1 MKRRIVVVGGGF
13 AGLWAALA
21 AARHLDLLGVARD
34 DVRVTLINRD
44 PWHSIRVRNY
54 EADISGA
61 RLPLGELLGPAG
73 VQLVIGEVAGLDLA
87 GRDVTIARD
96 GNAERVPYD
105 RLVLASGSKL
115 ARPPIEGLAAHA
127 FAIDTWGEAAVL
139 QAHVRELGRRPASA
153 GRDTV
158 LIVGGGF
165 TGIELACEMPGL
177 LHAAGL
183 RDGRVI
189 LADRNPRLAA
199 DMSEKA
205 AAAVAHALSSLG
217 VTFRGGKSIARVD
230 PDGATLANGE
240 RIAAETVVWTAGM
253 QASGLAMSIPVPR
266 DDLGRLPVD
275 RFMRVVGLDGVLAA
289 GDIAAAPVGGG
300 RTTVMSCQF
309 GRPMGRFAGHNA
321 VADLLGV
328 APLAMEIDRYVTCL
342 DLGPWGA
349 LLTEGWDRKLV
360 VSGAEAK
367 RIKTEINCQRIY
379 PPRSMSRR
387 DLLDAA
393 APIVQAPPKAE

>member
-1 MKRRIVVVGGGF
+1 MSQSIVVVGGGF

-21 AARHLDLLGVARD
+21 AARHLDLLGVTNQQ
-34 DVRVTLINRD
+34 VRVTLINRD
-44 PWHSIRVRNY
+44 PWHCIRVRNY

-61 RLPLGELLGPAG
+61 RLPLAELLEPAG
-73 VQLVIGEVAGLDLA
+73 VQLIVGDVAGIDLERRVVSIERERK
-87 GRDVTIARD
+87 G
-96 GNAERVPYD
+96 ERVPYD
-105 RLVLASGSKL
+105 RLVLAAGSKL
-115 ARPPIEGLAAHA
+115 ARPAIPGLAEHA
-127 FAIDTWGEAAVL
+127 FAIDTWNEAAAL
-139 QAHVRELGRRPASA
+139 QAHVRALSDRPASP

-165 TGIELACEMPGL
+165 TGIELACEMPAL
-177 LHAAGL
+177 LRAAGL

-189 LADRNPRLAA
+189 LADRNPRLAS
-199 DMSEKA
+199 DMSEDA
-205 AAAVAHALSSLG
+205 AAAVRSALSALD
-217 VTFRGGKSIARVD
+217 VTFRGGVGIARVD
-230 PDGATLANGE
+230 PGGVTLANGE

-253 QASGLAMSIPVPR
+253 QASGLAASMPVPC

-289 GDIAAAPVGGG
+289 GDIAAAPLGGG
-300 RTTVMSCQF
+300 KTTVMSCQY

-321 VADLLGV
+321 VADLLGRE
-328 APLAMEIDRYVTCL
+328 ALRMDIDRYVTCL

-393 APIVQAPPKAE
+393 VPIVQAPPKAT